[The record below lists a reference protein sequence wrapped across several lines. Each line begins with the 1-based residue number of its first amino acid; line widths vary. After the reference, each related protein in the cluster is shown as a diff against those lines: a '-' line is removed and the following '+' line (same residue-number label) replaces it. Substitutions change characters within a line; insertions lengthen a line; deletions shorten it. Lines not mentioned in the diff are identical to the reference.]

1 MPDTHGNS
9 VVDNMAATV
18 GGSKT
23 AKLVAGIDMTNRL
36 QSPDLIISR
45 TKSRKINWS
54 KCPWSVETIKK
65 IM

>member
-36 QSPDLIISR
+36 QR
-45 TKSRKINWS
+45 
-54 KCPWSVETIKK
+54 SVHIAACQTQ
-65 IM
+65 